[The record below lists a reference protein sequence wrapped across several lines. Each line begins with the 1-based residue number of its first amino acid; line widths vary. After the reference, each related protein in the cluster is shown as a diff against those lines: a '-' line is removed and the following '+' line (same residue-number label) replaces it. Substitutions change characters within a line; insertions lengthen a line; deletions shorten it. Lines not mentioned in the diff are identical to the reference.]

1 MSTTEAAATPSI
13 KTIAFSDLEKELGV
27 NRALLERVPDDKLDW
42 KPHPK
47 SFSLGALA
55 THVAMLPFWITS
67 TVQNDFFDL
76 SLATH
81 ATPPANREGI
91 LQLFEQIS
99 GDMRQALDAA
109 SDADLMRPWEL
120 RMGDKVLM
128 TMPKIAVIRGMGIS
142 HFIHHRGQLSV
153 YLRLL
158 DVPLPPMYGPTAD
171 ERPNFG

>member
-1 MSTTEAAATPSI
+1 MSTTEAAAAPSI
-13 KTIAFSDLEKELGV
+13 KAIAFSDLEKELGV

-47 SFSLGALA
+47 SFSLGSLA

-76 SLATH
+76 ANISH
-81 ATPPANREGI
+81 ATPPASTQGI
-91 LQLFEQIS
+91 LELFEQTAA
-99 GDMRQALDAA
+99 DMRQALDPAT
-109 SDADLMRPWEL
+109 DAELMRMWEL
-120 RMGDKVLM
+120 RRGDKVLM

-171 ERPNFG
+171 EQPNFG